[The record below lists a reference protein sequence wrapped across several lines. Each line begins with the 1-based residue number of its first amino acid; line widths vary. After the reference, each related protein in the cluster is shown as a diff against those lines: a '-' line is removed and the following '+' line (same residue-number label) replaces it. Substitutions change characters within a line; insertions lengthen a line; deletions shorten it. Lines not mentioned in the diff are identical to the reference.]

1 MMSALDLRGSRHCLR
16 DSDWSRSSAKGLP
29 ASDSHFSV
37 KVELNLSLAALSYLS
52 QSEFPGINFLEGL
65 PFRTTMPGISDHL
78 ADDTRMRLAA
88 FEHIRSLTDVHG
100 QLTAALLKPGFEF
113 EGARIPLINPQR
125 GIFKPRKMRF
135 LLSIKTVV
143 PRLGGKVWY
152 DDQRDAH
159 RQIYQGE
166 ETVDYSFMGDDPD
179 AADNRWLREA
189 HESQVPVIYFL
200 GIAPSQYRAMIP
212 TFISGWNPAAL
223 KASIS
228 FGLPDRDDLASPP
241 QAAERRYAL
250 RVVKQRLHQESFRE
264 AVITAYSGRCA
275 LSGLREHRLLDAAH
289 IVSDRDELLGQ
300 PVVPNGLPQ
309 SKIHHA
315 AFDADLIGI
324 DPDYRVH
331 VSGHLLDQRDGP
343 MLEALKKL
351 QGGFLHLPNRT
362 GDRPDRDR
370 LAVRFERFKTAA

>member
-1 MMSALDLRGSRHCLR
+1 
-16 DSDWSRSSAKGLP
+16 
-29 ASDSHFSV
+29 
-37 KVELNLSLAALSYLS
+37 
-52 QSEFPGINFLEGL
+52 
-65 PFRTTMPGISDHL
+65 MPGTADHL

-88 FEHIRSLTDVHG
+88 FEHLRRLTEVHD
-100 QLTAALLKPGFEF
+100 QLTAGLLKSGFEF
-113 EGARIPLINPQR
+113 DGARIPLINPQR
-125 GIFKPRKMRF
+125 GIFKPRQMRF

-143 PRLGGKVWY
+143 PRRGGKIWY
-152 DDQRDAH
+152 DDQREAH
-159 RQIYQGE
+159 RQIYRGE
-166 ETVDYSFMGDDPD
+166 ETVDYAFMGADPD

-189 HESQVPVIYFL
+189 YENQVPVIYFL
-200 GIAPSQYRAMIP
+200 GVAPGRYQAMVP

-250 RVVKQRLHQESFRE
+250 RVVKQRLHQGSFRE

-289 IVSDRDELLGQ
+289 IVSDKDELLGQ
-300 PVVPNGLPQ
+300 PVVPNGLPL

-331 VSGHLLDQRDGP
+331 VSGRLLAQRDGP
-343 MLEALKKL
+343 MLNAMKQL
-351 QGGFLHLPNRT
+351 QGGVLRLPKRV

-370 LAVRFERFKTAA
+370 LAVRFQRFKAAA